1 MRTDA
6 ELLRS
11 YDPEAFGEFY
21 ERHVGAVTAYLG
33 RRTRQPDVLFDLLGE
48 TFARAYEHR
57 RQHEPRKGPAIAWLL
72 STARYVVA
80 DAERRGQVPDTA
92 RKRIGMEPFPLGEAA
107 LATITERGRTDLAE
121 ALAGLPES
129 QRIAVYRRVLGDDEY
144 APAPAQIGVS
154 ALVTRDPET
163 RKARDPFELLEER
176 LFVAAGGRWR
186 LPQHAARR
194 GDRPGHAVRRGPRRR
209 GAAPVR
215 RRPSAEPDPHADT
228 DETPTGAP
236 PDPTA
241 TATPRRPQLPVPS
254 PALAASRARSRC
266 RTRAGRRPRHRPRS
280 TSSSSR
286 TCAPGGS
293 AGAWTCRSRPGASP
307 AAIAAAP
314 PPARRARW

>member
-80 DAERRGQVPDTA
+80 DSERHGQVPDTA
-92 RKRIGMEPFPLGEAA
+92 RARIGMQPFLLGEPA
-107 LATITERGRTDLAE
+107 LAAITERSRTDLAE

-144 APAPAQIGVS
+144 APAPPSIGVS
-154 ALVTRDPET
+154 ALVKRDPEA
-163 RKARDPFELLEER
+163 RKARDPFDLLGER
-176 LFVAAGGRWR
+176 LFVAAGGRVER
-186 LPQHAARR
+186 
-194 GDRPGHAVRRGPRRR
+194 PRRTLLAVATVVVVLF
-209 GAAPVR
+209 GAGLAVAALRLSGDEERSPT
-215 RRPSAEPDPHADT
+215 PTPTPT
-228 DETPTGAP
+228 ETPTAAP

-241 TATPRRPQLPVPS
+241 TATPRRPRS
-254 PALAASRARSRC
+254 PRAQ
-266 RTRAGRRPRHRPRS
+266 P
-280 TSSSSR
+280 
-286 TCAPGGS
+286 
-293 AGAWTCRSRPGASP
+293 
-307 AAIAAAP
+307 
-314 PPARRARW
+314 

>member
-92 RKRIGMEPFPLGEAA
+92 RKRIGMEPFLLGEAA
-107 LATITERGRTDLAE
+107 LAAISERSRTDLAE

-154 ALVTRDPET
+154 ALVKRDPEA
-163 RKARDPFELLEER
+163 RKARDPFDLLGER
-176 LFVAAGGRWR
+176 LFVAAGGRLEPSRRTVLLAVATVLVVLFGAGLAVAALR
-186 LPQHAARR
+186 LS
-194 GDRPGHAVRRGPRRR
+194 GDD
-209 GAAPVR
+209 AAPN
-215 RRPSAEPDPHADT
+215 P
-228 DETPTGAP
+228 TPTPTPTKPRPRAP

-241 TATPRRPQLPVPS
+241 TATPRRPRSPRPS
-254 PALAASRARSRC
+254 PARAARP
-266 RTRAGRRPRHRPRS
+266 GPDRRPRCPARPRS

-286 TCAPGGS
+286 TCAPGAS

-307 AAIAAAP
+307 AAIAAAH
-314 PPARRARW
+314 PPARPARW

>member
-92 RKRIGMEPFPLGEAA
+92 RKRIGLPPFLLGEAA
-107 LATITERGRTDLAE
+107 LAAITERGRTDLAE

-144 APAPAQIGVS
+144 APAPASIGVS
-154 ALVTRDPET
+154 ELVKRDPET
-163 RKARDPFELLEER
+163 RKARDPFDLLGER
-176 LFVAAGGRWR
+176 LFVAAGGRVEHSRRTLLAVATVLVVLFGAGLAVAALR
-186 LPQHAARR
+186 LS
-194 GDRPGHAVRRGPRRR
+194 DDDD
-209 GAAPVR
+209 
-215 RRPSAEPDPHADT
+215 STEPDSYAD
-228 DETPTGAP
+228 
-236 PDPTA
+236 
-241 TATPRRPQLPVPS
+241 
-254 PALAASRARSRC
+254 
-266 RTRAGRRPRHRPRS
+266 
-280 TSSSSR
+280 
-286 TCAPGGS
+286 
-293 AGAWTCRSRPGASP
+293 
-307 AAIAAAP
+307 
-314 PPARRARW
+314 